1 MIDCKET
8 SLKFNND
15 FAELLA
21 ICVTLGGVMLQISPN
36 MFNFVTE
43 LGNPH
48 LLALVFK
55 TILPH

>member
-21 ICVTLGGVMLQISPN
+21 ICVTLGGVMLQISPH